1 MRRFACKP
9 STSRQSRLFARGR
22 GRVCRTFFVYDRMLH
37 ERFSPAE
44 RGRNEQPGIHAGTT
58 RRDHQR
64 EEITFEST
72 RVHLAGLDDVAI
84 VRRGS
89 RRWGLAAKRA
99 FDIGASV
106 IGLILVAPLLGALSV
121 LICLES
127 PGAPLFRHQRVGL
140 RGCRF
145 GCLKLRTMRRDAE
158 KRLRA
163 DSALYDEYRRHDFKI
178 PNDRDPRTTRI
189 GRWLRRT
196 SLDELPQLW
205 NVLVGEM
212 SLVGPRPVVDEELE
226 VYEGAR
232 PTLLSMRPGITGA
245 WAVGGRNCVGYP
257 ERCDLE
263 LRYVRDWRPWVDA
276 KILMATIGA
285 VITPERHQRRLEKA
299 RVERRLQTTHVEPRL
314 DVAPVEQRLEPV
326 PERPSYA
333 SSAAPVPTR
342 PLSAP

>member
-1 MRRFACKP
+1 
-9 STSRQSRLFARGR
+9 
-22 GRVCRTFFVYDRMLH
+22 MLH
-37 ERFSPAE
+37 DRVNPAE
-44 RGRNEQPGIHAGTT
+44 RGRIEEHGIVTGAT

-72 RVHLAGLDDVAI
+72 RLHLTGVADVAI
-84 VRRGS
+84 VRHGS
-89 RRWGLAAKRA
+89 RRWGLAAKRV

-106 IGLILVAPLLGALSV
+106 IGLILAAPLLGALSV
-121 LICLES
+121 VICLES
-127 PGAPLFRHQRVGL
+127 PGAPFFRHQRVGL
-140 RGCRF
+140 RGRRF

-178 PNDRDPRTTRI
+178 PNDRDPRTTRV

-226 VYEGAR
+226 VYEGSR

-263 LRYVRDWRPWVDA
+263 LRYVRDWGPWVDA
-276 KILMATIGA
+276 KILMATIAA

-299 RVERRLQTTHVEPRL
+299 RVERRLQTM
-314 DVAPVEQRLEPV
+314 DVAPHLDVRPVEHRLEPAPDGV
-326 PERPSYA
+326 SYA
-333 SSAAPVPTR
+333 SSAAPVQTR